1 MPPLRAVDLPPKSGW
16 FGFGHTR
23 KCEEFQKA
31 ILAERSETTT
41 AQAWAMAGVEEAEWR
56 QLNTILN
63 NQNWSTLQG
72 WFLSDDELFQI
83 IIESDDLY
91 LFICEI
97 EEQFQCAL
105 SADERS
111 EPWPFP
117 LTVGE
122 FYKIIKKSPPGPP
135 KREFGNC
142 LFVLLLLFLPT
153 FLAAV
158 WSLYIGSNFPTACEF
173 TALVFTVT
181 ISGAFLLGILLS
193 SIFAIFTKQ

>member
-31 ILAERSETTT
+31 ILAERSETET

-56 QLNTILN
+56 RLNTILN
-63 NQNWSTLQG
+63 DKTWSRLQG
-72 WFLSDDELFQI
+72 WFLPDDELFQI

-105 SADERS
+105 IDNDDRS
-111 EPWPFP
+111 GPWPQT

-122 FYKIIKKSPPGPP
+122 FYEIIRKSPPGPP
-135 KREFGNC
+135 KRGFSKGC
-142 LFVLLLLFLPT
+142 LLFLTILILPS
-153 FLAAV
+153 LCAAI
-158 WSLYIGSNFPTACEF
+158 WSLCTGANLSAVCEF
-173 TALVFTVT
+173 TALTFVCT
-181 ISGAFLLGILLS
+181 ILCVFLLGILLC
-193 SIFAIFTKQ
+193 IFPEN